1 MSERITG
8 ELVVDVTM
16 FFDVVVN
23 DLCVVR
29 AGANASVE
37 ASMAAAKTQD
47 EKRTILLLVFLFS
60 ITLMD

>member
-16 FFDVVVN
+16 FFDVVN

-47 EKRTILLLVFLFS
+47 EKRTILLLLMFLIS
-60 ITLMD
+60 ITH